1 MIATTIIYTIVGF
14 IIAALGYVL
23 FNASEKSE
31 KGWRVFGAII
41 FVVGGLICLGAELNL
56 YFNGTQEELIKWMF
70 WMKD

>member
-14 IIAALGYVL
+14 IVAVMGYIL
-23 FNASEKSE
+23 FNASDKSE
-31 KGWRVFGAII
+31 KGWRVFGAIL
-41 FVVGGLICLGAELNL
+41 FVIGAFIILGVELNL

>member
-1 MIATTIIYTIVGF
+1 MIATTIVYTIVGF

-23 FNASEKSE
+23 LNVSE
-31 KGWRVFGAII
+31 KGWRVFGSII
-41 FVVGGLICLGAELNL
+41 FVVGSLICLGAELNL